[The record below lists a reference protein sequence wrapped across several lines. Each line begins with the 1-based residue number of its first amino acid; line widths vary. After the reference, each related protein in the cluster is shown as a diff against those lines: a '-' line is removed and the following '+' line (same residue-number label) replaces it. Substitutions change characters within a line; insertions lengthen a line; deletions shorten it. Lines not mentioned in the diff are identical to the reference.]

1 MPDFDDGYDGYY
13 AQRLWALLPEVYR
26 TDDTDASGAAGP
38 LQELLNRVGA
48 QAAVVRRSLDRLW
61 ADQSIETCDDWV
73 IPYIGDL
80 LGTNLINGLDAR
92 GQRLDVAKTIYYRR
106 RKGTLAVLEELAH
119 DVTGWPAQLVES
131 FRRLSR
137 TRHGLDPMVGAAAF
151 PNLADTQ
158 ATALLQKEGLVG
170 ALTGT
175 PAGGLADLRNV
186 HGATLTASAFDEFC
200 HSVDVRRGRGAL
212 GHFGIPKLLVFLW
225 RLTSFLITAGT
236 PVAVA
241 GCPGQFVFD
250 PTGREIP
257 LFLPQ
262 PAHPGDYADNWTA
275 STEAQ
280 VPGPITSGLERG
292 APFGYT
298 VTGADIDT
306 VWPELGRFK
315 VSPANPGPLTVGYQY
330 AFSAAAGT
338 LYVGA
343 GPYDR
348 LSIDDPPAQTGPVT
362 TVSGGTGLAAALGAL
377 ASTSTLVVDDSLT
390 YADVLPDLG
399 TSTPITAVLVQAS
412 NEQRPVL
419 RPAAV
424 DPPEWV
430 FTGSAGAQLTLDGL
444 LISGCDIV
452 LRGTF
457 DTVRITACTLDPGT
471 LNRGEPTSPPAAT
484 PLASAVDGALL
495 RPTTIWIERGAGDGA
510 IRQLVIDHSIVGPI
524 RTRYGGAVEA
534 LTITDSIIQAI
545 PTTVGPQYSPA
556 DVYDPAL
563 LAASYRATDP
573 LAQKLLGA
581 LPTAAQ
587 SALDTYAA
595 PDPVPQAVVDG
606 LNGLVA
612 GASQWDAVSFAAV
625 PLDPDLKAL
634 VAQPPSPT
642 VTPDVNRGLLD
653 AAFPG
658 ALGPAAV
665 AVSDATVTLTRVTVL
680 GRLAVHR
687 LYASDSI
694 ITGFADVDDT
704 QNGCVRFS
712 AYVGGSRVPRQYES
726 LTTGTHASLFTS
738 TDYGDPG
745 YAQLLEAVDQAVTGG
760 TGSSISAG
768 SDRGSE
774 MGAFCACLAPIREH
788 GLLTKYAEYMPL
800 GLTPVVIHVT

>member
-1 MPDFDDGYDGYY
+1 MPDFDDGYADYY

-73 IPYIGDL
+73 IPYIGEL

-137 TRHGLDPMVGAAAF
+137 TRHDLDPMVGAAAF
-151 PNLADTQ
+151 PNLASEQ
-158 ATALLQKEGLVG
+158 VTALLQKEGLVG

-186 HGATLTASAFDEFC
+186 HGATLTDSAFDEFC

-225 RLTSFLITAGT
+225 RLTSFPITAGT
-236 PVAVA
+236 PVPVS

-262 PAHPGDYADNWTA
+262 PAHPDDYADNWTA
-275 STEAQ
+275 STESQ

-292 APFGYT
+292 APFGYA

-315 VSPANPGPLTVGYQY
+315 VSTANPGPLTVGYQY
-330 AFSAAAGT
+330 AFSATAGT

-348 LSIDDPPAQTGPVT
+348 LSVDEPPEPAGPVT
-362 TVSGGTGLAAALGAL
+362 AISGGTGLAAALAAL
-377 ASTSTLVVDDSLT
+377 PSKSTLVIDDSLT
-390 YADVLPDLG
+390 YTEVPPDLG
-399 TSTPITAVLVQAS
+399 TGTPITAMLLQAK
-412 NEQRPVL
+412 NERRPVL

-424 DPPEWV
+424 EPPEWV
-430 FTGSAGAQLTLDGL
+430 FTGSDGAQLTLDGL
-444 LISGCDIV
+444 LISGCDLV

-471 LNRGEPTSPPAAT
+471 LDHGAP
-484 PLASAVDGALL
+484 ASAVDGALL
-495 RPTTIWIERGAGDGA
+495 RPTTIWIERGADDGA
-510 IRQLVIDHSIVGPI
+510 IRQLLIDHSIVGPV

-534 LTITDSIIQAI
+534 LTISDSIVQAI

-563 LAASYRATDP
+563 LAASYKTTDP

-587 SALDTYAA
+587 IALDNYASPA
-595 PDPVPQAVVDG
+595 PVPQAVVDG
-606 LNGLVA
+606 LNTLVS
-612 GASQWDAVSFAAV
+612 GPSLWDAAGFAAV

-653 AAFPG
+653 AGFPG

-665 AVSDATVTLTRVTVL
+665 AVSDAMVTLNRVTVL

-726 LTTGTHASLFTS
+726 LTIGTRASLFTS
-738 TDYGDPG
+738 SDYGDPG
-745 YAQLLEAVDQAVTGG
+745 YAQLLEAVDQAITGG

-774 MGAFCACLAPIREH
+774 MGAFCACLAPIKEQ